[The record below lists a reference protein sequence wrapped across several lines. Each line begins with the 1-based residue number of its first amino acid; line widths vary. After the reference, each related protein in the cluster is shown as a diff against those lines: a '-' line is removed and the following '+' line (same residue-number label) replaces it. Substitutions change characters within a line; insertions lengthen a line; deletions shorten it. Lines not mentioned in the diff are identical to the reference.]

1 VGPVAKRMSE
11 LEGAKLGGMYSD
23 LIVHWVSGVPFTAM
37 KGAMEKISIA
47 RIEDLVSLIF
57 SRVQYLLPW
66 GLFAADRLVE
76 AEAKA
81 RRILYDN
88 LILSVAY
95 LADAGVPSLDA
106 LRLVNLEFER
116 SDSARLAAEYRRR
129 GGLNLGI
136 DILTWVAVQKFPFL
150 QEIVAGRDN
159 RKLDFD
165 FERKYEALRT
175 TIQ

>member
-1 VGPVAKRMSE
+1 
-11 LEGAKLGGMYSD
+11 
-23 LIVHWVSGVPFTAM
+23 M
-37 KGAMEKISIA
+37 KGAMDKISIS

-76 AEAKA
+76 AEAKV
-81 RRILYDN
+81 RGLYYEN
-88 LILSVAY
+88 AIVSMAY
-95 LADAGVPSLDA
+95 LADAGVPSFDA
-106 LRLVNLEFER
+106 LKLVNLEFER

-129 GGLNLGI
+129 GGLNLGV
-136 DILTWVAVQKFPFL
+136 DILTWVGTQKFSVL
-150 QEIVAGRDN
+150 QNIVAGRDN

-165 FERKYEALRT
+165 FERKYDELRK